1 MPMRIL
7 KGPARPAR
15 LADYDE
21 CPEVLYLH
29 GALPRGAG
37 VAIVGTR
44 VPSPAA
50 RDFARKLAADLARA
64 GVSIWSGGAKGIDTA
79 AHEGAL
85 DAGGTT
91 VVVAP
96 AGFNRPFPEENR
108 ALFQRV
114 VDTGGGYL
122 SAEPCDVAAHQSKF
136 FPRNAILVACAHI
149 LVVVEAGFRSGAR
162 NAAKWARR
170 LQRPLFAVP
179 TTPWNEAGTG
189 CLLELRLGARLLMD
203 ERCVLRELAR
213 IRAHPLAP
221 GRPARGPAQATLDLS
236 AGGPDAA
243 VGSLS
248 PRERVVS
255 ALEAGA
261 SHADAIVQ
269 ETGLTA
275 AQVQEAV
282 LTLTLDG
289 VLAPDP
295 AGGLKIVSRQYR

>member
-1 MPMRIL
+1 
-7 KGPARPAR
+7 
-15 LADYDE
+15 
-21 CPEVLYLH
+21 
-29 GALPRGAG
+29 
-37 VAIVGTR
+37 
-44 VPSPAA
+44 
-50 RDFARKLAADLARA
+50 
-64 GVSIWSGGAKGIDTA
+64 
-79 AHEGAL
+79 
-85 DAGGTT
+85 
-91 VVVAP
+91 
-96 AGFNRPFPEENR
+96 
-108 ALFQRV
+108 
-114 VDTGGGYL
+114 
-122 SAEPCDVAAHQSKF
+122 
-136 FPRNAILVACAHI
+136 
-149 LVVVEAGFRSGAR
+149 
-162 NAAKWARR
+162 
-170 LQRPLFAVP
+170 
-179 TTPWNEAGTG
+179 
-189 CLLELRLGARLLMD
+189 
-203 ERCVLRELAR
+203 AR